1 MRQKGGDGGE
11 GEWRQVRQKRS
22 KAREAQSQ
30 SVRQK
35 KGAEVFGDVLALV
48 AIPVEISA
56 RSWLVIRIRE
66 SAGRT
71 SDDVRTVSRCV
82 LHCHAPRLAMTP
94 QTKRVGT
101 TPVWDDWDV
110 LLMRANGRFLLLRFH
125 CTYAPMR
132 INKYKTKRLRKRTHL
147 AHWQCTDSYGIQLS
161 QGW

>member
-22 KAREAQSQ
+22 KEREARSQ

-35 KGAEVFGDVLALV
+35 MGAVTGGDVLALV

-71 SDDVRTVSRCV
+71 SDDVRLRDRYTV
-82 LHCHAPRLAMTP
+82 
-94 QTKRVGT
+94 
-101 TPVWDDWDV
+101 
-110 LLMRANGRFLLLRFH
+110 
-125 CTYAPMR
+125 
-132 INKYKTKRLRKRTHL
+132 
-147 AHWQCTDSYGIQLS
+147 
-161 QGW
+161 